1 MAPEMDDTEK
11 AKTNRVDIW
20 ALGCVLYRMFAGR
33 PLFNTRFELYKYVMT
48 GSSPPSSVNSSG
60 LSVTCVNFL
69 SDVLKSK
76 PEDRPSAEDCLKK
89 PWIMSKSTGPE
100 YSIGIDLY
108 QRLRRIQIEAPDVD
122 SFSEKV
128 AARVAANTP
137 VRSST
142 IGGTPSTTDSTAT
155 ALRSWTYDSR

>member
-1 MAPEMDDTEK
+1 
-11 AKTNRVDIW
+11 
-20 ALGCVLYRMFAGR
+20 
-33 PLFNTRFELYKYVMT
+33 
-48 GSSPPSSVNSSG
+48 
-60 LSVTCVNFL
+60 
-69 SDVLKSK
+69 
-76 PEDRPSAEDCLKK
+76 
-89 PWIMSKSTGPE
+89 MSKSTGPE

-142 IGGTPSTTDSTAT
+142 IGVTPSTTDSTAT
-155 ALRSWTYDSR
+155 TLRSWTYDSR

>member
-1 MAPEMDDTEK
+1 MAPEMDDTER

-33 PLFNTRFELYKYVMT
+33 PLFNTRFEMYKYVMS
-48 GSSPPSSVNSSG
+48 GSSSPPPVKSLG
-60 LSVTCVNFL
+60 LSVTCVDFL

-100 YSIGIDLY
+100 YSIGGDLY
-108 QRLRRIQIEAPDVD
+108 QRLRRIQLEAPDVD

-128 AARVAANTP
+128 AARAASNTHA
-137 VRSST
+137 RSFP
-142 IGGTPSTTDSTAT
+142 IGGTLGTDSG
-155 ALRSWTYDSR
+155 RPP